1 MPEPP
6 SLHEATIDVAEV
18 TARPSLCVPAP
29 GAEKL
34 LMTDFTE
41 RWIHL
46 RDPGVAVMPTQV
58 CTRTPNAKADAGTR
72 TR

>member
-18 TARPSLCVPAP
+18 TVRPSLCVPAP

-46 RDPGVAVMPTQV
+46 RDPGIAVVPSQV
-58 CTRTPNAKADAGTR
+58 IWSEAAAVTWGDQNG
-72 TR
+72 